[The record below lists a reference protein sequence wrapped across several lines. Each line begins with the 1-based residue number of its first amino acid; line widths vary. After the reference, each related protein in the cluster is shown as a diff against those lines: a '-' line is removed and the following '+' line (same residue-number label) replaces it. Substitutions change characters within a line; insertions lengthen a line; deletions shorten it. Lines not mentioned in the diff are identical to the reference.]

1 MIHPNPQTLTD
12 QWLQEVHDWTPPE
25 AYWHDR
31 VAQKVQWC
39 PCRMS
44 SETEKYTRR
53 ICVEHGQDRIIFKQT
68 RQNLLIQGCAVPAFL
83 AMLTALVVFI
93 PTSLFWRENQPVFN
107 VVNIIVTVVV
117 IGLLLPFA
125 MMLVAILWKLPSML
139 QNLIFDRGTGYSLSK
154 INQYSKAIALVGEV
168 QSDAPVINIR
178 RGPLSNIYA
187 LQLLSETMQIGP
199 ENIHTLELN
208 CIFYTGDRVNI
219 LDHESAKYIRAMAA
233 KLATVLDV
241 PVWDDSQRGRWEYVM
256 AFERPIGT
264 NTRIAKLDKH
274 THNFAMGKAIW
285 MFVKMAFQSRNR
297 KKWRNFGSYYWKPAS
312 GNF

>member
-1 MIHPNPQTLTD
+1 MIHPNLQTLTD

-53 ICVEHGQDRIIFKQT
+53 ICVKDGQDRIIFKQT
-68 RQNLLIQGCAVPAFL
+68 RKNLLIQGCAVPAFL
-83 AMLTALVVFI
+83 AMLTALGFVI
-93 PTSLFWRENQPVFN
+93 PISLFWRDNQLVFI
-107 VVNIIVTVVV
+107 VVNLIVTVVV

-139 QNLIFDRGTGYSLSK
+139 QNLIFDRDTGYSLSK
-154 INQYSKAIALVGEV
+154 INQFLEAVSLVGEV

-187 LQLLSETMQIGP
+187 LQLLSE
-199 ENIHTLELN
+199 NHTLELN

-219 LDHESAKYIRAMAA
+219 LDHESGKYIQAMAA

-256 AFERPIGT
+256 AFQRPIGT

-297 KKWRNFGSYYWKPAS
+297 KNWRNFGSYHWKPAS